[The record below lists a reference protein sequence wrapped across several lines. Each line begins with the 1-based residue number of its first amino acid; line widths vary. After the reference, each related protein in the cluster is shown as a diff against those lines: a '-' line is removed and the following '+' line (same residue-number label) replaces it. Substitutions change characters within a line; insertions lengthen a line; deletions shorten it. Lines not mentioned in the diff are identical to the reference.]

1 MHDLPL
7 YPQFPG
13 GYDHV
18 LVPSVLGLKTRCE
31 HLATRVELRTLTS
44 VFVGGLLDGW
54 RASVRRLV
62 LSTAANLGCRARL
75 PSGISPEIGIDREV
89 PAVDVSQPVGSL

>member
-44 VFVGGLLDGW
+44 VFVGGLLGGW
-54 RASVRRLV
+54 
-62 LSTAANLGCRARL
+62 GL
-75 PSGISPEIGIDREV
+75 PSV
-89 PAVDVSQPVGSL
+89 VSSSRQPPTSVVGPDYPPG